1 MGSRILFCTSCNN
14 GLVPWGRTKSG
25 KKRYFCKICKT
36 SRIYHL
42 GNKKPFKVIDLFK
55 QYILWGLT
63 YEMLAS
69 VSGLSVRYLEDQFH
83 KMLLLDPPTLPR
95 FNQSSFE
102 VAYLLIDGLW
112 FGRWFVLL
120 VYRQSGTLYLLHISI
135 AGREAQTKIT
145 KDLKYIK
152 NELKYKFTG
161 AVTDGGT
168 AICSAVTEACPHMP
182 HQICLA
188 HMHRQIIGALGRYS
202 KDDRITELIA
212 LANHIWFIESLEAL
226 DWWKKKI
233 KEWFFKNVSFL
244 KETRTDETGRRWYV
258 HKGVRKA
265 IRMLMKLPDTSFVF
279 LTHPTM
285 PKTTNE
291 IEATFGHIGQ
301 RWLRHKGLKK
311 TRWENYLK
319 WFTYYY
325 NQKVMAD
332 NKTKQD

>member
-1 MGSRILFCTSCNN
+1 MAVRKLLCTSCNN
-14 GLVPWGRTKSG
+14 ELFAWGKTKSG
-25 KKRYFCKICKT
+25 KKRWYCKICGT

-42 GNKKPFKVIDLFK
+42 KGKKLNIVGLFR

-69 VSGLSVRYLEDQFH
+69 NSGYSIQYLVLEFH
-83 KMLLLDPPTLPR
+83 KILKLDPPKLPR
-95 FNQSSFE
+95 FNQSEFE

-120 VYRQSGTLYLLHISI
+120 VYRQSGTLFILHISI

-145 KDLKYIK
+145 KDLRFIK
-152 NELKYKFTG
+152 DELKYKFTG

-168 AICSAVTEACPHMP
+168 AICSAVTDVYPHMP

-188 HMHRQIIGALGRYS
+188 HMHRQIINALGRYS
-202 KDDRITELIA
+202 KDQRITELIS
-212 LANHIWFIESLEAL
+212 LANHIWFIESHEAL
-226 DWWKKKI
+226 NWWKHKVKD
-233 KEWFFKNVSFL
+233 WFFENLFFL

-265 IRMLMKLPDTSFVF
+265 IRILIKLPETSFVF

-291 IEATFGHIGQ
+291 IEATFGHVGQ

-311 TRWENYLK
+311 ERWESFLK
-319 WFTYYY
+319 WFVYYY
-325 NQKVMAD
+325 NEEKLKAD